1 MPAGVFYSTKRD
13 DDDGKIVEELL
24 GCVML
29 NEMGIGDE
37 EM

>member
-1 MPAGVFYSTKRD
+1 MPAGVFYSTKRG
-13 DDDGKIVEELL
+13 DDDGKIVELL

-29 NEMGIGDE
+29 KEMGIGDE